1 MSLMGNGGKGDA
13 KRPTQVDEQTFSD
26 NWDRVFAAKKDYYA
40 SVREKNYVDS
50 LRLEGFDGARLGA
63 NADSK
68 PADVGPIPTAPATS
82 DTAPHELAA
91 TTGQVD
97 GRGPITHEVTHGNAS
112 EPSHE
117 PVAQAAASSSTD
129 REDGEG

>member
-1 MSLMGNGGKGDA
+1 MSGKGDDR
-13 KRPTQVDEQTFSD
+13 RPLSVDEQTFSD

-50 LRLEGFDGARLGA
+50 LRLEGLVGSGVTGSISGSNPEGSRSSL
-63 NADSK
+63 DS
-68 PADVGPIPTAPATS
+68 PA
-82 DTAPHELAA
+82 
-91 TTGQVD
+91 
-97 GRGPITHEVTHGNAS
+97 THEVTHGNAS
-112 EPSHE
+112 ESSHE